1 MIPARAAATTFRLN
15 GLLRLWAGGGAMAR
29 SADVGC
35 SRVGTGRGFDVPLPW
50 RGSSASSGSVSLG
63 SGDASGG
70 SVVGGGE
77 RRSRCD
83 SSGGFTPLSGADSS
97 GASMSG
103 SSVQLGWANKC
114 LQKAVV
120 RLCDGKQRRS
130 ALAYFKSTCAND
142 SCGGLGACAV
152 ERRNF
157 MAVLAFLDV
166 SHLFVWVYDSEECAV
181 GEAWRLGAEGAR
193 CLGAL
198 CWQGR
203 RGHVSL
209 GVCWQALWNCPR

>member
-1 MIPARAAATTFRLN
+1 MI
-15 GLLRLWAGGGAMAR
+15 
-29 SADVGC
+29 
-35 SRVGTGRGFDVPLPW
+35 
-50 RGSSASSGSVSLG
+50 
-63 SGDASGG
+63 
-70 SVVGGGE
+70 GGGE

-83 SSGGFTPLSGADSS
+83 SSGGFVSLSGAESS
-97 GASMSG
+97 GASTSG

-142 SCGGLGACAV
+142 SWGGLGACAV
-152 ERRNF
+152 ERGNF

-166 SHLFVWVYDSEECAV
+166 SQLFVWVYDSEECAV

-198 CWQGR
+198 RWQSR
-203 RGHVSL
+203 RGHVQPGCALASFVELSL
-209 GVCWQALWNCPR
+209 LTAPWMRSVVGAPKAKGRPHSKSKSEARLCESGWPCCVGVFCSRGWCQRACLRQWK